1 MYILLLLFLF
11 VVAAVLMAYGLSH
24 LNPNKMPDKSNV
36 LPMSDNTCEQQ
47 NKPAQQEQPSP
58 HQPIDN
64 PQVQRL
70 RYFCIKDKGYNVTV
84 WPKDQYIGDYLEFNI
99 AGITHGEHVSEHLGE
114 FVATLEPEP
123 TNPYD
128 PNAIRIVTS
137 EGHRVGYIPRDMT
150 DRIRDFATLPCPCYC
165 YIGTNDGI
173 YFSVCYISRI

>member
-1 MYILLLLFLF
+1 MYIVIIIILAVAFLLY
-11 VVAAVLMAYGLSH
+11 MRYDYH
-24 LNPNKMPDKSNV
+24 PKEKPQ
-36 LPMSDNTCEQQ
+36 PMHFDIITEEDVPVRS
-47 NKPAQQEQPSP
+47 
-58 HQPIDN
+58 
-64 PQVQRL
+64 L

-150 DRIRDFATLPCPCYC
+150 DRIRDFATLPGPCYC
-165 YIGTNDGI
+165 YIGTNNGT
-173 YFSVCYISRI
+173 YFSCCYITILPNVSPYQK

>member
-1 MYILLLLFLF
+1 MLTFVILTIIF
-11 VVAAVLMAYGLSH
+11 AACAIIYDIIGAAKEPGSQTV
-24 LNPNKMPDKSNV
+24 
-36 LPMSDNTCEQQ
+36 
-47 NKPAQQEQPSP
+47 NKPRPTVRVTVGTPEKDVPVRS
-58 HQPIDN
+58 
-64 PQVQRL
+64 L
-70 RYFCIKDKGYNVTV
+70 RYFCVKDKGYNVTV
-84 WPKDQYIGDYLEFNI
+84 WPKDQYIGDYLEFKI

-137 EGHRVGYIPRDMT
+137 EGHRVGYIPRNMT

-173 YFSVCYISRI
+173 YFSDCYISRI